1 MLAMEASDNEGYLN
15 ARGALRFF
23 ASMLAPTGVVFW
35 MMQKNAP
42 NQSGRQMCSAA
53 VSFPSGPQRL
63 STQEADQWNCSSSV
77 EPVSAVTED
86 EPPWITV
93 VMSSK

>member
-1 MLAMEASDNEGYLN
+1 M
-15 ARGALRFF
+15 RVTVGAG
-23 ASMLAPTGVVFW
+23 GVWENVHK
-35 MMQKNAP
+35 KNAP
-42 NQSGRQMCSAA
+42 NQSGRQMGGVA
-53 VSFPSGPQRL
+53 VSNQSATAVCSG
-63 STQEADQWNCSSSV
+63 EADQWNCSSSV